1 MVEET
6 FDFLEIKKDA
16 SLSVSLISYPT
27 PFPARENSK
36 TFQTEF

>member
-27 PFPARENSK
+27 PFPVRENSK